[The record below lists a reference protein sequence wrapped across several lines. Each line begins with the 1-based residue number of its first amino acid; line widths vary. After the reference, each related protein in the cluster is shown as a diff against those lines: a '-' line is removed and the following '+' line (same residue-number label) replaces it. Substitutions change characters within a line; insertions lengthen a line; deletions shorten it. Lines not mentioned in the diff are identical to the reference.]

1 MLKLRQQIFI
11 VEQCCPFVDNDDLDQ
26 LSVHIWE
33 EQEGEVI
40 AYGRIVPQG
49 TEFDELSV
57 GRFVTATAHR
67 GKGLGRKIVETC
79 LEEAFRRYR
88 EQPVRITAQWYLV
101 DFYRTFGFETVGGDF
116 CWITYHMFLCFAAD
130 RFLWQMYLQDHQS
143 GLTLHPGSDHPFKRC
158 NTMKRTFQ
166 PSQRKRRNKHG
177 FRERMASAGGRKV
190 LAYRR
195 AKGRKRLSVSDEL
208 RH

>member
-1 MLKLRQQIFI
+1 MLHIKTWEELTKEELYAVLKLRQQIFI

-101 DFYRTFGFETVGGDF
+101 DFYRTFGFETVGGE
-116 CWITYHMFLCFAAD
+116 FL
-130 RFLWQMYLQDHQS
+130 LDHIP
-143 GLTLHPGSDHPFKRC
+143 HVF
-158 NTMKRTFQ
+158 M
-166 PSQRKRRNKHG
+166 
-177 FRERMASAGGRKV
+177 
-190 LAYRR
+190 
-195 AKGRKRLSVSDEL
+195 L
-208 RH
+208 RG